1 MSATLKKEKMSYL
14 VLLLPTIIPIVLLI
28 LIPILSVFGI
38 SLTNFSM
45 LDMENYKFVGVSNY
59 IQMFHDARFWNSVR
73 VALIMCIGTVGFQML
88 LGLWLALLLCKNY
101 RFFKY
106 SRAIFLLPMTVPPIV
121 SGVIWKLMFNPTLP
135 GVNYLLS
142 LIGIQ
147 GPTWFD
153 NAGTAMSTIIIATV
167 WQWTPFVMLLLIAAL
182 ESMPIDPFESARID
196 GANRWQIFR
205 FITLPMLKPTL
216 MFVATYRVIESLKN
230 FPLVYMLTQGGPGI
244 STEPMNYYAYE
255 MTFKYSK
262 MGYGSTLIISILMIV
277 ILIVVFL
284 VRKEKETVN

>member
-1 MSATLKKEKMSYL
+1 MGATLRNEKRSYL
-14 VLLLPTIIPIVLLI
+14 LLLLPTIVPIVFLI

-45 LDMENYKFVGVSNY
+45 LDMGNYRFIGFSNY
-59 IQMFHDARFWNSVR
+59 IEMFHDSRFWNSVR

-88 LGLWLALLLCKNY
+88 LGLCLALLLSKNY
-101 RFFKY
+101 RFLKF
-106 SRAIFLLPMTVPPIV
+106 SRAIFLLPMALPPIV
-121 SGVIWKLMFNPTLP
+121 SGVIWKLMFNPILP

-147 GPTWFD
+147 GPIWFD
-153 NAGTAMSTIIIATV
+153 AAWTAMSTIIIATV
-167 WQWTPFVMLLLIAAL
+167 WQWTPFVMLLLLTAL
-182 ESMPIDPFESARID
+182 ESMPTDPFESAWID

-205 FITLPMLKPTL
+205 YITFPLLKPT
-216 MFVATYRVIESLKN
+216 MVFVGTYRIIESLKN

-262 MGYGSTLIISILMIV
+262 MGYGSALIISILMIV
-277 ILIVVFL
+277 IVIVVFL
-284 VRKEKETVN
+284 ASRKDKVN